1 MIILIKK
8 NLISEIKSFGKHHA
22 SVYLDK
28 KCVNNGFAY
37 VSQSQQYITTDFE
50 QTLRSFFPN
59 GKTVVPMVDQVVVR
73 TQSFLG
79 QRGREL
85 WYQSRKKRTSSRWNQ
100 LTLGKC
106 ETIPCCAV
114 FLIVSGVQPL
124 FSNSIPKMWKRMKG
138 KPDKPMRHFL
148 KYIKNC
154 LDFLDIADTAI
165 GFLILSYIIS
175 RSETYHRI

>member
-8 NLISEIKSFGKHHA
+8 NLISEIKCFAKHHA

-37 VSQSQQYITTDFE
+37 VSQYITTDFE

-106 ETIPCCAV
+106 ETIPYCVV

-124 FSNSIPKMWKRMKG
+124 LSLSTL
-138 KPDKPMRHFL
+138 FL
-148 KYIKNC
+148 KCGK
-154 LDFLDIADTAI
+154 
-165 GFLILSYIIS
+165 G
-175 RSETYHRI
+175 